1 MQPALNKIEIF
12 LLKIEQNEEAVFS
25 QHPDYVLYPVVPF
38 FQLVHIHNIEQVIE
52 KLHQFETTL
61 GGFLIRVDG
70 YVTLACPEFSVL
82 EEDLRR
88 LTIQLLEIM
97 RF

>member
-1 MQPALNKIEIF
+1 MQPELDKVESF
-12 LLKIEQNEEAVFS
+12 LLKIEQNEETVFS

-38 FQLVHIHNIEQVIE
+38 FQLVHLHNIEQVIE
-52 KLHQFETTL
+52 NLLRFESTL

-70 YVTLACPEFSVL
+70 YITLACPESTVL
-82 EEDLRR
+82 EDDLRR
-88 LTIQLLEIM
+88 LTIQLLEVM

>member
-1 MQPALNKIEIF
+1 MQRELDQVESF
-12 LLKIEQNEEAVFS
+12 LLKIEQNEDAVFS

-38 FQLVHIHNIEQVIE
+38 FQLVHLHNIEQVIE

-61 GGFLIRVDG
+61 GGYLIRVDG
-70 YVTLACPEFSVL
+70 YITLACPESGVL
-82 EEDLRR
+82 EDDLRR

>member
-1 MQPALNKIEIF
+1 MQPELDKVESF
-12 LLKIEQNEEAVFS
+12 LLKIEQNEETVFS
-25 QHPDYVLYPVVPF
+25 QYPDYVLYPIVPF
-38 FQLVHIHNIEQVIE
+38 FQLVHIHNLEQVID
-52 KLHQFETTL
+52 KILQFETIL

-70 YVTLACPEFSVL
+70 YITLACSELGVL